1 VIFILDYSKES
12 ATMFKT
18 TINSITSSVATV
30 IAISLISSSLF
41 VNSLTIP
48 ENEGRALDSIGG
60 GNILRGAHAGAAPR
74 GSLDSIGGGNILRGS
89 LDSIGGGNILRA
101 LDSIGGGNILRGR
114 QVDSIGGGHILRDLD
129 KNTFRVNNKRNFDE
143 LGSGSGWSRFV
154 RKRNFDEIDG
164 GRGFG
169 SRFVKKAFDEID
181 GHGFGRFARNFDEID
196 HHGFGRFV

>member
-1 VIFILDYSKES
+1 
-12 ATMFKT
+12 MFKT

-101 LDSIGGGNILRGR
+101 LDSIGGG
-114 QVDSIGGGHILRDLD
+114 HILRDLD

-169 SRFVKKAFDEID
+169 SRFVKK
-181 GHGFGRFARNFDEID
+181 
-196 HHGFGRFV
+196 